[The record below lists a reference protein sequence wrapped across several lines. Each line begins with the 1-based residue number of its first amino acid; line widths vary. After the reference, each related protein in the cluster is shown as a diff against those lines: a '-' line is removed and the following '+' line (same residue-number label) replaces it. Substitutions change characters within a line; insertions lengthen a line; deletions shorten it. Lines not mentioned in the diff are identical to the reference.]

1 MSDLD
6 EAIELNRA
14 ALLHCSP
21 SHSDQSLSLNNLAL
35 SLQDRFLQRSIM
47 SDLDEAIEL
56 FRAAL
61 WLLPLCH
68 SVRLMSLNNLACSLQ
83 DRFLQR
89 GIMSDL
95 DEAIELL
102 RAALW
107 LLPLCHS
114 VRLMS
119 LNNLAS
125 SLQDRF
131 LQRGIM
137 SDLDEA
143 IELLRAAL
151 LLCPPSHSDQS
162 LSLNNLAL
170 SLQDRFLQRGI
181 MSDFDEAIEL
191 LRAALW
197 LLPLRHSVR
206 SMSLHNLA
214 CSLQDRFLQ
223 RGIMSDLDEAIGLHR
238 AALELLPPHHPKRS
252 TCLRNLADSLKNRFR
267 RRRIISDL
275 DEAIE
280 LLRAALLLCP
290 PGHSDRP
297 TSLNDLAL
305 SLRDRFLQRGIMSDL
320 DEAIELHRAALEL
333 LPPHHSNR
341 SMFLRD
347 LALSLQDGFLQR
359 GIMSDLDEAIE
370 LNRAATRS
378 IMSDLDEAIELNRAA
393 LLLCPPSHSDRPA
406 SLNNL
411 AVSLRDRFLQRGI
424 MSDLDEAIELLR
436 AALLLCPPS
445 HSDRP
450 ASLINLA
457 ASLRDRFLQRGI
469 MSDIDEAIEL
479 LRAAL
484 PLFPPGHSHRY
495 ESLGGLA
502 SSLRGRFLQ
511 RSIMSDLDEAI
522 ELNRA
527 ALLLCPPSHSNR
539 SMSLNNLAV
548 SLRDRFLQRGIM
560 SDLDEAIELL
570 RAALE
575 LLPPH
580 HSNRSMFLN
589 GLALSLEDRFRQRGV
604 QSDLDETFSLYSQL
618 SHLSHAVSREDL
630 RAAKSWATSADILN
644 HDSALLAYKTALKL
658 LEQRVAVLSPSSR
671 HFDVIREAVS
681 SLATDAFS
689 CSVRH
694 GALTTAVELVE
705 QGRAVFWTQLARFST
720 PLDELSVSGDTGT
733 ALAEEFKRLS
743 FHLRSVFDQSTEDQ
757 SLQIRQLT
765 MQWDDIVSRIRM
777 LCGFSRFLL
786 PPLFSDLQKAAEDG
800 PVIIL
805 NASQYSCDALIIHST
820 EDPVHVP
827 LDVTQADVSELSSEF
842 QLLAEQFGSS
852 DHQHKLVGVL
862 RKLWNDI
869 VDPVVQA
876 LRESNIC
883 PGSRIWWCPTAE
895 FTLLP
900 LHAAGLYEK
909 KKKKNNLSHIYISSY
924 TPTLATLIRARQRVS
939 RDASSQ
945 HFVAIGQAN
954 PERGKG
960 LRCVSPEL
968 AVVARYLAP
977 VVSFTSLEEGNATV
991 EGAIDAL
998 NHNQWLHL
1006 ACHGMPNRQQPFE
1019 SSFAMRDGPLMIKD
1033 IIRSNW
1039 QNPEFAFL
1047 SACHTTVGDEKSPDE
1062 SIHLAA
1068 AMQFCGFRSV
1078 IGSMWSVDDEVA
1090 RQVVSAFYCNL
1101 IDDST
1106 RLDCTRA
1113 AVALHK
1119 AVKSLRNKIPLEQQ
1133 IVFVHIEAGTELQNG
1148 TARPFTRYYCA
1159 EIWKKMNTP
1168 ANVRY
1173 INNACETL
1181 SMTHQTANFVQPMV

>member
-6 EAIELNRA
+6 EAIKLLRA
-14 ALLHCSP
+14 ALELLPPC
-21 SHSDQSLSLNNLAL
+21 HSD
-35 SLQDRFLQRSIM
+35 RS
-47 SDLDEAIEL
+47 
-56 FRAAL
+56 
-61 WLLPLCH
+61 
-68 SVRLMSLNNLACSLQ
+68 MSLNNLACSLQ

-89 GIMSDL
+89 GIMSDI
-95 DEAIELL
+95 DEAIELH
-102 RAALW
+102 RAVLK
-107 LLPLCHS
+107 LLPPRHS
-114 VRLMS
+114 KRSTS
-119 LNNLAS
+119 LNNLADS
-125 SLQDRF
+125 FRNRF

-143 IELLRAAL
+143 IELHRTAL
-151 LLCPPSHSDQS
+151 KLLPPYHSDRS
-162 LSLNNLAL
+162 LTLNNLAF
-170 SLQDRFLQRGI
+170 SLQK
-181 MSDFDEAIEL
+181 
-191 LRAALW
+191 
-197 LLPLRHSVR
+197 
-206 SMSLHNLA
+206 
-214 CSLQDRFLQ
+214 RFLQ
-223 RGIMSDLDEAIGLHR
+223 RGIMSDLDEAIKLHRAALELLPPCHSDRYNSLNNLAASLGDRFLRRGIMSDLDEVIELHR
-238 AALELLPPHHPKRS
+238 AALELLPPHHSDRS
-252 TCLRNLADSLKNRFR
+252 KFLMTLALSLKKRFQQR
-267 RRRIISDL
+267 GIMSDL

-280 LLRAALLLCP
+280 LNRAALLLCP
-290 PGHSDRP
+290 PNRFLQRGIMSDLDEAIKLLRAALLLCSSSHSHQ
-297 TSLNDLAL
+297 SLFLNSLAL
-305 SLRDRFLQRGIMSDL
+305 CLRDKFLQSGIMSDLDEAIELNRAALLLDPSGHLDRSTCLNNLSASLRDRFQRRGIMSDLDEVIELNRAALLLRPPHSDRSMSLNNLACSLQDRFLQLGIMSDL

-333 LPPHHSNR
+333 LPPLHFKR
-341 SMFLRD
+341 STFLGNF
-347 LALSLQDGFLQR
+347 ALSLQIRFQQR
-359 GIMSDLDEAIE
+359 GIQSDLDEA
-370 LNRAATRS
+370 
-378 IMSDLDEAIELNRAA
+378 
-393 LLLCPPSHSDRPA
+393 
-406 SLNNL
+406 
-411 AVSLRDRFLQRGI
+411 
-424 MSDLDEAIELLR
+424 
-436 AALLLCPPS
+436 
-445 HSDRP
+445 
-450 ASLINLA
+450 
-457 ASLRDRFLQRGI
+457 
-469 MSDIDEAIEL
+469 
-479 LRAAL
+479 
-484 PLFPPGHSHRY
+484 
-495 ESLGGLA
+495 
-502 SSLRGRFLQ
+502 
-511 RSIMSDLDEAI
+511 
-522 ELNRA
+522 
-527 ALLLCPPSHSNR
+527 
-539 SMSLNNLAV
+539 
-548 SLRDRFLQRGIM
+548 
-560 SDLDEAIELL
+560 
-570 RAALE
+570 
-575 LLPPH
+575 
-580 HSNRSMFLN
+580 
-589 GLALSLEDRFRQRGV
+589 
-604 QSDLDETFSLYSQL
+604 FSLYSQL
-618 SHLSHAVSREDL
+618 SHLSHAVSRADL
-630 RAAKSWATSADILN
+630 SAAKSWAIFADVLN

-658 LEQRVAVLSPSSR
+658 LERRVAVLSSSSC

-681 SLATDAFS
+681 SLATNAFL

-705 QGRAVFWTQLARFST
+705 QGRA
-720 PLDELSVSGDTGT
+720 GDTGT

-743 FHLRSVFDQSTEDQ
+743 FRLRSMFDQSTEDQ
-757 SLQIRQLT
+757 SLQKRQLT

-805 NASQYSCDALIIHST
+805 NASLYGCDALIIHST

-842 QLLAEQFGSS
+842 QSLAEQFGSS
-852 DHQHKLVGVL
+852 DHQHKLVGIL

-869 VDPVVQA
+869 VDPIVQA

-954 PERGKG
+954 PEKGKG
-960 LRCVSPEL
+960 LRCVAPEL
-968 AVVARYLAP
+968 AVVAQYLAP

-1047 SACHTTVGDEKSPDE
+1047 SACHTTVGDEKSHDE

-1090 RQVVSAFYCNL
+1090 RQVVSAFYRNL

-1133 IVFVHIEAGTELQNG
+1133 IVFVHIG
-1148 TARPFTRYYCA
+1148 
-1159 EIWKKMNTP
+1159 
-1168 ANVRY
+1168 V
-1173 INNACETL
+1173 
-1181 SMTHQTANFVQPMV
+1181 